1 MQRKI
6 IAVIMLIT
14 GIAFVLYPII
24 GNIVNV
30 MKQNSVQNEYNAMVY
45 QLNTETK
52 NQIKDA
58 AAEYNKKLADGELD
72 IISTDEDT
80 IDRNFDDGTGYT
92 AALNAGNDVLAI
104 IKIPKIDIELPIYRG
119 TNAETLEQGIG
130 HLRNTSLPVGG
141 ENSHCVLT
149 GHTGMPRSMLFTD
162 INKLQNGD
170 MFYIQF
176 IDEIHAYKVDQV
188 KIVEPYDSSDL
199 GIIPGKDYIT
209 LLTCYPYGINSHRLL
224 VRGERCAFDGEVVFG
239 KSGKIE
245 NITEKPVD
253 FTAIKTEDTPI
264 SVSEKVSMIDEF
276 LHTEAKVNVYGKNID
291 LWLVL
296 IIVVLIISGI
306 VIWLVISIVHYNR
319 LLKEIEAKKVN
330 SALNESSNGN
340 TSENII
346 DDLSDNI
353 LENGGD
359 NE

>member
-1 MQRKI
+1 MKKKI

-30 MKQNSVQNEYNAMVY
+30 MKQNAVQDEYNAMVY

-52 NQIKDA
+52 TQLKEE
-58 AAEYNKKLADGELD
+58 AAEYNKKLAEGQLD

-80 IDRNFDDGTGYT
+80 IDKNYDDGSGYT

-141 ENSHCVLT
+141 ESSHCVLT
-149 GHTGMPRSMLFTD
+149 GHTGLPRSMLFTD
-162 INKLQNGD
+162 LNKLEYGD

-176 IDEIHAYKVDQV
+176 IDEIHAYKVDQI

-199 GIIPGKDYIT
+199 GIIDGKDYIT

-224 VRGERCAFDGEVVFG
+224 VRGERTAFDGKVIFN
-239 KSGKIE
+239 KTGKIE

-253 FTAIKTEDTPI
+253 ITEIKTEDTPI
-264 SVSEKVSMIDEF
+264 PVSEKRNMIDEF
-276 LHTEAKVNVYGKNID
+276 LQTEAKVNVYGKNIN
-291 LWLVL
+291 LWAVL
-296 IIVVLIISGI
+296 IIVVLIITVI
-306 VIWLVISIVHYNR
+306 IIWLVISIVQFNK
-319 LLKEIEAKKVN
+319 LLKEVEAAETT
-330 SALNESSNGN
+330 STDN
-340 TSENII
+340 TENTI
-346 DDLSDNI
+346 
-353 LENGGD
+353 ENGGD

>member
-1 MQRKI
+1 MKKKI

-30 MKQNSVQNEYNAMVY
+30 MKQNAVQDEYNAMVY

-52 NQIKDA
+52 TQLKEE
-58 AAEYNKKLADGELD
+58 AAEYNKKLAEGQLD

-80 IDRNFDDGTGYT
+80 IDKNYDDGSGYT

-141 ENSHCVLT
+141 ESSHCVLT
-149 GHTGMPRSMLFTD
+149 GHTGLPRSMLFTD
-162 INKLQNGD
+162 LNKLEYGD

-176 IDEIHAYKVDQV
+176 IDEIHAYKVDQI

-199 GIIPGKDYIT
+199 GIIDGKDYIT

-224 VRGERCAFDGEVVFG
+224 VRGERTAFDGKVIFN
-239 KSGKIE
+239 KTGKIE

-253 FTAIKTEDTPI
+253 ITKIKTEDTPI
-264 SVSEKVSMIDEF
+264 PVSEKRNMIDEF
-276 LHTEAKVNVYGKNID
+276 LQTEAKVNVYGKNIN
-291 LWLVL
+291 LWAVL
-296 IIVVLIISGI
+296 IIVVLIITGI
-306 VIWLVISIVHYNR
+306 IIWLVISIVQFNK
-319 LLKEIEAKKVN
+319 LLKEVEAAETT
-330 SALNESSNGN
+330 STDN
-340 TSENII
+340 TENTI
-346 DDLSDNI
+346 
-353 LENGGD
+353 ENGGD

>member
-1 MQRKI
+1 MKKKI

-30 MKQNSVQNEYNAMVY
+30 MKQNAVQDEYNAMVY

-52 NQIKDA
+52 TQLKEE
-58 AAEYNKKLADGELD
+58 AAEYNKKLAKGQLD

-80 IDRNFDDGTGYT
+80 IDKNYDDGSGYT

-141 ENSHCVLT
+141 ESSHCVLT
-149 GHTGMPRSMLFTD
+149 GHTGLPRSMLFTD
-162 INKLQNGD
+162 LNKLEYGD

-176 IDEIHAYKVDQV
+176 IDEIHAYKVDQI

-199 GIIPGKDYIT
+199 GIIDGKDYIT

-224 VRGERCAFDGEVVFG
+224 VRGERTAFDGKVIFN
-239 KSGKIE
+239 KTGKIE

-253 FTAIKTEDTPI
+253 ITEIKTEDTPI
-264 SVSEKVSMIDEF
+264 PVSEKRNMIDEF
-276 LHTEAKVNVYGKNID
+276 LQTEAKVNVYGKNIN
-291 LWLVL
+291 LWAVL
-296 IIVVLIISGI
+296 IIVVLIITGI
-306 VIWLVISIVHYNR
+306 IIWLVISIVQFNK
-319 LLKEIEAKKVN
+319 LLKEVEAAETT
-330 SALNESSNGN
+330 STDN
-340 TSENII
+340 TENTI
-346 DDLSDNI
+346 
-353 LENGGD
+353 ENGGD

>member
-1 MQRKI
+1 MKKKI

-30 MKQNSVQNEYNAMVY
+30 MKQNAVQDEYNAMVY

-52 NQIKDA
+52 TQLKEE
-58 AAEYNKKLADGELD
+58 AAEYNKKLAEGQLD

-80 IDRNFDDGTGYT
+80 IDKNYDDGSGYT

-141 ENSHCVLT
+141 ESSHCVLT
-149 GHTGMPRSMLFTD
+149 GHTGLPRSMLFTD
-162 INKLQNGD
+162 LNKLEYGD

-176 IDEIHAYKVDQV
+176 IDEIHAYKVDQI

-199 GIIPGKDYIT
+199 GIIDGKDYIT

-224 VRGERCAFDGEVVFG
+224 VRGERTAFDGKVIFN
-239 KSGKIE
+239 KTGKIE

-253 FTAIKTEDTPI
+253 ITEIKTEDTPI
-264 SVSEKVSMIDEF
+264 PVLEKRNMIDEF
-276 LHTEAKVNVYGKNID
+276 LQTEAKVNVYGKNIN
-291 LWLVL
+291 LWAVL
-296 IIVVLIISGI
+296 IIVVLIITGI
-306 VIWLVISIVHYNR
+306 IIWLVISIVQFNK
-319 LLKEIEAKKVN
+319 LLKEVEAAETT
-330 SALNESSNGN
+330 STDN
-340 TSENII
+340 TENTI
-346 DDLSDNI
+346 
-353 LENGGD
+353 ENGGD

>member
-1 MQRKI
+1 MKKKI

-30 MKQNSVQNEYNAMVY
+30 MKQNAVQDEYNAMVY

-52 NQIKDA
+52 TQLKEE
-58 AAEYNKKLADGELD
+58 AAEYNKKLAEGQLD

-80 IDRNFDDGTGYT
+80 IDKNYDDGSGYT

-141 ENSHCVLT
+141 ESSHCVLT
-149 GHTGMPRSMLFTD
+149 GHTGLPRSMLFTD
-162 INKLQNGD
+162 LNKLEYGD

-176 IDEIHAYKVDQV
+176 IDEIHAYKVDQI

-199 GIIPGKDYIT
+199 GIIDGKDYIT

-224 VRGERCAFDGEVVFG
+224 VRGERTAFDGKVIFN
-239 KSGKIE
+239 KTGKIE

-253 FTAIKTEDTPI
+253 ITEIKTEDTPI
-264 SVSEKVSMIDEF
+264 PVSEKRNMIDEF
-276 LHTEAKVNVYGKNID
+276 LQTEAKVNVYGKNIN
-291 LWLVL
+291 LWAVL
-296 IIVVLIISGI
+296 IIVVLIITGI
-306 VIWLVISIVHYNR
+306 IIWLVISIVQFNK
-319 LLKEIEAKKVN
+319 LLKEVEAAETT
-330 SALNESSNGN
+330 STDN
-340 TSENII
+340 TENTI
-346 DDLSDNI
+346 
-353 LENGGD
+353 ENGGD

>member
-1 MQRKI
+1 
-6 IAVIMLIT
+6 MLIT

-30 MKQNSVQNEYNAMVY
+30 MKQNAVQDEYNAMVY

-52 NQIKDA
+52 TQLKEE
-58 AAEYNKKLADGELD
+58 AAEYNKKLAEGQLD

-80 IDRNFDDGTGYT
+80 IDKNYDDGSGYT

-141 ENSHCVLT
+141 ESSHCVLT
-149 GHTGMPRSMLFTD
+149 GHTGLPRSMLFTD
-162 INKLQNGD
+162 LNKLEYGD

-176 IDEIHAYKVDQV
+176 IDEIHAYKVDQI

-199 GIIPGKDYIT
+199 GIIDGKDYIT

-224 VRGERCAFDGEVVFG
+224 VRGERTAFDGKVIFN
-239 KSGKIE
+239 KTGKIE

-253 FTAIKTEDTPI
+253 ITEIKTEDTPI
-264 SVSEKVSMIDEF
+264 PVSEKRNMIDEF
-276 LHTEAKVNVYGKNID
+276 LQTEAKVNVYGKNIN
-291 LWLVL
+291 LWAVL
-296 IIVVLIISGI
+296 IIVVLIITGI
-306 VIWLVISIVHYNR
+306 IIWLVISIVQFNK
-319 LLKEIEAKKVN
+319 LLKEVEAAETT
-330 SALNESSNGN
+330 STDN
-340 TSENII
+340 TENTI
-346 DDLSDNI
+346 
-353 LENGGD
+353 ENGGD